1 METSKEMLDRKGG
14 TGGGGGGAGGFSIDS
29 ILSGTYSNNYSNI
42 VVLRD
47 DILSILSE
55 S

>member
-14 TGGGGGGAGGFSIDS
+14 TGGGGGAGGFSIDS